1 MTTMTA
7 IEFEKGQ
14 AVEVF
19 TEDEWCK
26 GIVTGIDEKSG
37 RPCRVMYRSTA
48 SATKPGSGSPR
59 SRHADRREG
68 S

>member
-26 GIVTGIDEKSG
+26 GIVTDIDEKSS
-37 RPCRVMYRSTA
+37 RPCRVMYSINGISDEAWFGLA
-48 SATKPGSGSPR
+48 SIQAR
-59 SRHADRREG
+59 
-68 S
+68 

>member
-1 MTTMTA
+1 MSTMTA

-26 GIVTGIDEKSG
+26 GVVTDVDETSS
-37 RPCRVMYRSTA
+37 RPCRVMFSINGVSEEDWFGLA
-48 SATKPGSGSPR
+48 SIQAR
-59 SRHADRREG
+59 
-68 S
+68 